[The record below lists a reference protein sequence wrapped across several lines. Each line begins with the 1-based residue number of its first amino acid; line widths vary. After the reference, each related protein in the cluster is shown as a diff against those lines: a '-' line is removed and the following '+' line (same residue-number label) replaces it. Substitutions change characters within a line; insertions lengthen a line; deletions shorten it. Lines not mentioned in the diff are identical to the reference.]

1 MMADIKNNQGAGVD
15 APDSDSGS
23 EDGDDDEG
31 PPPLEDAEITPA
43 AGASGSSS

>member
-1 MMADIKNNQGAGVD
+1 MMADIKNNQSAGVD
-15 APDSDSGS
+15 AHDSDSGS

-31 PPPLEDAEITPA
+31 PPPLEDAEVPPA